1 VRTGPGRGDH
11 RRVTTTAL
19 NQLRIYLVDGPDA
32 GRSLRASRSPARIV
46 WAGEEYR
53 RVINLRGTHFYRRGR

>member
-1 VRTGPGRGDH
+1 
-11 RRVTTTAL
+11 VTTTAL
-19 NQLRIYLVDGPDA
+19 NPLRIYLVDGPDA